1 MTTEIKVKPPVWFW
15 IVSVLALLWNLAGA
29 MAYIGQAYMS
39 DEVLATMSEAE
50 RNLYE
55 NQPAW
60 VTGAFAIAVWGGTL
74 GCIFLLLRKKW
85 AKPVFI
91 VSLIGLIGQ
100 LSYNYFLSE
109 AFDTFEIVDMIMS
122 VMILV
127 ISIVLI
133 VFSNKAIRKN
143 WLI

>member
-91 VSLIGLIGQ
+91 VSLLGLIGQ

-109 AFDTFEIVDMIMS
+109 AFDTFEIVDMVMS
-122 VMILV
+122 VMILI
-127 ISIVLI
+127 ISIALI
-133 VFSNKAIRKN
+133 MFSNKAIRKN
-143 WLI
+143 WLT

>member
-1 MTTEIKVKPPVWFW
+1 MTTETKVKPPVWFW

>member
-1 MTTEIKVKPPVWFW
+1 MTTETKVKPPAWFW

-29 MAYIGQAYMS
+29 MAYIGQAYMP
-39 DEVLATMSEAE
+39 DEVLAAMTEAE

-109 AFDTFEIVDMIMS
+109 AFDTFEIVDMVMS

-127 ISIVLI
+127 IAIALI
-133 VFSNKAIRKN
+133 GFCNKAIAKK
-143 WLI
+143 WIL

>member
-1 MTTEIKVKPPVWFW
+1 MTTETKVKPPVWFW

-50 RNLYE
+50 RNLFE

-91 VSLIGLIGQ
+91 VSLLGLIGQ
-100 LSYNYFLSE
+100 LSYNYFLSG
-109 AFDTFEIVDMIMS
+109 AFDTFEIVDMVMS

-127 ISIVLI
+127 ISIALI

-143 WLI
+143 WLT

>member
-91 VSLIGLIGQ
+91 VSLLGLIGQ
-100 LSYNYFLSE
+100 LSYNYFLSG
-109 AFDTFEIVDMIMS
+109 AFDTFEIVDMVMS

-127 ISIVLI
+127 ISIALI

-143 WLI
+143 WLT